1 MQVADPILQT
11 KNLNVYYADKRVVT
25 DVTLDIVRNRIT
37 AIIGPSG
44 CGKSTLLRCFNR
56 MNDLIPT
63 ARISGQVLFEGQDL
77 YAPSADPTE
86 IRYQIGMV
94 FQRPNPFPKSVFDNV
109 AFGPRI
115 NGFKGNMNELVEQS
129 LHRAALWDEV
139 KDRLNSSALA
149 LSGGQQQRLCIARAL
164 AVEPRV
170 ILMDEPC
177 SALDPIA
184 TLAIEE
190 LMRELSEEY
199 SIVIVTHNM
208 QQAARVS
215 HFTAFLM
222 ADDARTGHVVEY
234 GESRQIFTNPQDE
247 RTEAYITGR
256 FG

>member
-77 YAPSADPTE
+77 YAPSVDPTE

-115 NGFKGNMNELVEQS
+115 NGFKGNIDELVEQS

-164 AVEPRV
+164 AVQPRV

-215 HFTAFLM
+215 QFTAFLM
-222 ADDARTGHVVEY
+222 ADDTRIGHVVEY